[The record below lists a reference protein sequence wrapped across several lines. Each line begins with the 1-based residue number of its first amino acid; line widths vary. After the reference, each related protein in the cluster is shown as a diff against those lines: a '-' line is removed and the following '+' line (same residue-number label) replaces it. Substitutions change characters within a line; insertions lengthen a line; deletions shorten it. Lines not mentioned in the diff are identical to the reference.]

1 MNPKPF
7 FSVLVPTYNQAQ
19 YLGQALDSLIEQ
31 TNINWEA
38 IIINDGST
46 DSTSEVIELYCKKDV
61 RFKSI
66 YKENGGVGSAL
77 NKGLE
82 NAQGEWVCWLSSDDL
97 FDYHKLEI
105 HQDWIEKF
113 SDVHFFFSHFK
124 YLNDET
130 GEVSDPPL
138 EINIPAVK
146 WQILELLKYPFV
158 HGNSICIHRE
168 LWNNIGNFN
177 ESLRYGQ
184 DYDMWLRL
192 LVHYAGMYIP
202 ERTCTTRFHPSQDS
216 NRFPQA
222 GFYDS
227 AKAGIQFLNLHEFNE
242 LVPLVDLTDPE
253 QAIEAV
259 NKALDIAGNY
269 DGILYSLGSHPAL
282 IWRVMEWVWKNPNP
296 QIAFETK
303 QLIKNKSSQL
313 SRKYFDLP
321 FGFLWQAINLAC
333 KTSHPNF
340 DYQYISPATTA
351 ELNYWWKK
359 SNNYVD
365 AESLSK
371 YLEKFEQ
378 LYLDSS
384 FTAPQGEV
392 EEIFFVFQKGA
403 KVDSVFKYGAL
414 RATIEIAKYLQR
426 AGRRVL
432 LTGKSSQNM
441 GLTEGVMFVGATND
455 SALLQAL
462 ESLQVIDTVVLIS
475 RADFLF
481 KLPAIRVLVY
491 HHGPHPII
499 NAGDKS
505 QKINLIRTPVICVSH
520 SSKDSQVIYG
530 IEPDL
535 VHVVP
540 NSYDHSIFYHNDQIK
555 RLPHSLIFSGHII
568 GYKGVDIALQAFIE
582 IKKYFADAVLNICGS
597 NEICNDVINHHFS
610 KHWMDSDGFLIWQI
624 IEEEVSGV
632 NYCGELSASELSQL
646 FCQTSILITPSRI
659 SETFGLVSLEA
670 QACGCIPVLPR
681 KGGFP
686 ETLKENETGYLY
698 DENTPESLAD
708 QIASLWKQELPTEIQ
723 RNNAQDFVEQYFSW
737 EVSGERILN
746 ILESPIC
753 KSKIS
758 LKTKVIYNVRKPI
771 YFLEKVVSII
781 KDGIFLQKLRGYLLK
796 KVRLL

>member
-19 YLGQALDSLIEQ
+19 YLGQALNSLIEQ

-77 NKGLE
+77 NKGLD

-97 FDYHKLEI
+97 FDYRKLEI
-105 HQDWIEKF
+105 HQDWINKF
-113 SDVHFFFSHFK
+113 PNTHFFFSHFK

-130 GEVSDPPL
+130 GEISNPPL
-138 EINIPAVK
+138 WLNIPTVK
-146 WQILELLKYPFV
+146 WQILEILKCPFL

-168 LWNNIGNFN
+168 SWNNIGNFN

-192 LVHYAGMYIP
+192 LAHYAGMYIP

-227 AKAGIQFLNLHEFNE
+227 AKAGIQFLNLHKFNE
-242 LVPLVDLTDPE
+242 LIPLLDLTDPE

-282 IWRVMEWVWKNPNP
+282 IWRVIEWVWNNPNP
-296 QIAFETK
+296 QIAFEAK
-303 QLIKNKSSQL
+303 QLIKNKSAQL

-340 DYQYISPATTA
+340 DYQYISPTTTA

-359 SNNYVD
+359 SKNYTD

-371 YLEKFEQ
+371 YLEKFDQ
-378 LYLDSS
+378 LHLDSS
-384 FTAPQGEV
+384 FTATQGEV
-392 EEIFFVFQKGA
+392 KEIFFIFQQGA
-403 KVDSVFKYGAL
+403 EVDSSFKYGAL

-426 AGRRVL
+426 TGRKVL
-432 LTGKSSQNM
+432 LTGKSSQSM

-455 SALLQAL
+455 LALSQAL
-462 ESLQVIDTVVLIS
+462 ESLQLIDTVVLIS
-475 RADFLF
+475 RADFLLRLSAMRF
-481 KLPAIRVLVY
+481 LVY

-499 NAGDKS
+499 SAGDKS
-505 QKINLIRTPVICVSH
+505 QKINLTRTPVICVSH
-520 SSKDSQVIYG
+520 SSRDSQVTYG

-535 VHVVP
+535 IHVVP
-540 NSYDHSIFYHNDQIK
+540 NSYDHSIFYPNEQIK
-555 RLPHSLIFSGHII
+555 RLPHSLIFAGHIV

-582 IKKYFADAVLNICGS
+582 IKNYFADAVLNICGS
-597 NEICNDVINHHFS
+597 NEICNDAINHYFPTD
-610 KHWMDSDGFLIWQI
+610 WLDSDGFPIWKV
-624 IEEEVSGV
+624 IEEEMPGV
-632 NYCGELSASELSQL
+632 KYCGELSSSNLSSL

-659 SETFGLVSLEA
+659 PETFGLVSLEA

-686 ETLKENETGYLY
+686 ETLQENETGYLY
-698 DENTPESLAD
+698 DENTPKSLTEL
-708 QIASLWKQELPTEIQ
+708 ITSLWQQELPTENQ
-723 RNNAQDFVEQYFSW
+723 RNDAQDFVRQYFSW
-737 EVSGERILN
+737 EVSGEKVLN
-746 ILESPIC
+746 ILESPVSN
-753 KSKIS
+753 SKIS
-758 LKTKVIYNVRKPI
+758 LKTKVIYNTRKPI
-771 YFLEKVVSII
+771 YFLEKVISTI

-796 KVRLL
+796 KIRIL